1 MDKHFIILRKKL
13 SILATIVVFLITLC
27 VGIGFISY
35 QYYRGYTDTSQKTK
49 TYQAEVLKLDLI
61 GKDPEQLKD
70 DPKFSGLFKNFFLLL
85 DTSGSIR
92 YNHSPYPSETEGRE
106 LVRTLKEGGTFED
119 DGYMF
124 ARFPLSGKEELVS
137 IVFLPYS
144 EGEYAKDVA
153 EYAGFLVFLSLLIY
167 LILFRLVGHILKP
180 IEENM
185 KTMKY
190 FVKVAGHELKT
201 PLASI
206 LSSVQLLSETKVYD
220 EETVHDIEN
229 ETKKAGELI
238 ESLSELSSMSEQT
251 PKEEIYISEIL
262 YEVLKYLDSQIKKK
276 RLEVKMELIEDITVC
291 ANRYYVFILI
301 SNLLSNAVKYNNIGG
316 KICIDIVNGKLHIKD
331 TGIGIGKSQL
341 SKIFDAFYRVSSHRE
356 RSEGLGLGLALA
368 KKIVVLYGWDIVVVS
383 EEGKGSEFVVKFNS

>member
-1 MDKHFIILRKKL
+1 
-13 SILATIVVFLITLC
+13 
-27 VGIGFISY
+27 
-35 QYYRGYTDTSQKTK
+35 
-49 TYQAEVLKLDLI
+49 
-61 GKDPEQLKD
+61 
-70 DPKFSGLFKNFFLLL
+70 
-85 DTSGSIR
+85 
-92 YNHSPYPSETEGRE
+92 
-106 LVRTLKEGGTFED
+106 
-119 DGYMF
+119 MF

-383 EEGKGSEFVVKFNS
+383 EEGK